1 MRSGPGGLKP
11 VGLHRQLAGQGG
23 PLSRVTAPP
32 LFGVWV
38 SPLHMWFDLAV
49 LGVLIAPWQPL
60 TLLLTAPYAVRF
72 ARTRSLRGRFPPA
85 KLLAHVAWD
94 TTSLAS
100 LMAGSIRHRALVL

>member
-1 MRSGPGGLKP
+1 VDALAPAI
-11 VGLHRQLAGQGG
+11 RQLAGKGG
-23 PLSRVTAPP
+23 PLSRVPAPP
-32 LFGVWV
+32 LLGVWV

-60 TLLLTAPYAVRF
+60 TLLLAAPYAVRF

-94 TTSLAS
+94 TTVLAS